1 MVIEERG
8 NDERGEMMR
17 WVRVR
22 EMSSD
27 DDDDDDE

>member
-1 MVIEERG
+1 MVIE
-8 NDERGEMMR
+8 ERGEMMR

-27 DDDDDDE
+27 DVMMMNDDE